1 MGVKGITLSSKDDR
15 LVGMLLIKREGTTVL
30 VATEK
35 GFGKRTEISQ
45 YRAQKRGGKGVLT
58 MKTTDKVGKMVTI
71 KEVVDKDD
79 LMIITNQGVLIR
91 QPVSQIRAIGRA
103 TQGVKLIK
111 LGEGTLV
118 SSITRIMSEEDD
130 GEQKSIAQ
138 NLKAVQNSLP
148 KQQNIKI
155 VVVTKTRTPKE
166 IEEAIAAGARFI
178 GENRVQEAENKFSKI
193 KNIDLVEKRLIGS
206 LQTNKVNKAV
216 KLFDVI
222 DSVDSLRLAS
232 KISKAAQRQHKKQR
246 VLCK

>member
-1 MGVKGITLSSKDDR
+1 M
-15 LVGMLLIKREGTTVL
+15 E
-30 VATEK
+30 
-35 GFGKRTEISQ
+35 
-45 YRAQKRGGKGVLT
+45 
-58 MKTTDKVGKMVTI
+58 MKT
-71 KEVVDKDD
+71 
-79 LMIITNQGVLIR
+79 
-91 QPVSQIRAIGRA
+91 
-103 TQGVKLIK
+103 
-111 LGEGTLV
+111 
-118 SSITRIMSEEDD
+118 
-130 GEQKSIAQ
+130 IAQ

-193 KNIDLVEKRLIGS
+193 KNIDLVEKRLIGR

-216 KLFDVI
+216 KLFDGI

-246 VLCK
+246 VLIQINSSGETTKAGFSLKDKKSIIECIKNEGILVEGLMTMGPNTQQIKKIERAFTNTKNLFDEINNEIKTKMTTLSMGMSGDFKVAITSGSTSIRVGTAIFGPRS

>member
-1 MGVKGITLSSKDDR
+1 
-15 LVGMLLIKREGTTVL
+15 
-30 VATEK
+30 
-35 GFGKRTEISQ
+35 
-45 YRAQKRGGKGVLT
+45 
-58 MKTTDKVGKMVTI
+58 MKT
-71 KEVVDKDD
+71 
-79 LMIITNQGVLIR
+79 
-91 QPVSQIRAIGRA
+91 
-103 TQGVKLIK
+103 
-111 LGEGTLV
+111 
-118 SSITRIMSEEDD
+118 
-130 GEQKSIAQ
+130 IAQ

-232 KISKAAQRQHKKQR
+232 KISKAAQRQNKKQR
-246 VLCK
+246 VLIQVNSGGETTKAGFNLKDKKSIIECIKNEGILVEGLMTMGPNTQQIKKIERAFINTKSLFDEINNEIKTKMTTLSMGMSGDFKVAITSGSTSIRVGTAIFGPRI